1 MFFKLKNYRPRG
13 GDKKNALSRNFRGDE
28 RKIEDER
35 LMTDGDEQIN
45 KRGMSSKNFT
55 SVKQMLCWLYVLA
68 FPNAKLTKDGDE
80 NIVDNADTLL
90 KIDLVRLDSLLD
102 SSDLKIAILK
112 EGIKLYEK
120 S

>member
-1 MFFKLKNYRPRG
+1 MDIKRYKFYHELIKHPYVETIWLFG
-13 GDKKNALSRNFRGDE
+13 SRARQDNQE
-28 RKIEDER
+28 RADID
-35 LMTDGDEQIN
+35 LA
-45 KRGMSSKNFT
+45 
-55 SVKQMLCWLYVLA
+55 VLCPKASFEEWCEL
-68 FPNAKLTKDGDE
+68 E
-80 NIVDNADTLL
+80 NIIDNADTLL